1 MKITNIT
8 VRNKNGHPRLKGV
21 ASVALD
27 QGLALNNIKIIQTSH
42 GMCVDFP
49 VDQDGKA
56 LVAPLNQNT
65 RTYMQE
71 LILKAYRLNADYFL
85 TDTPA

>member
-8 VRNKNGHPRLKGV
+8 IRNTNGYTRLKGI

-27 QGLALNNIKIIQTSH
+27 NGLALNDIKIIQTPH

-49 VDQDGKA
+49 KDKYGKA
-56 LVAPLNQNT
+56 LVAPLNQDT
-65 RTYMQE
+65 RDYMQR

-85 TDTPA
+85 